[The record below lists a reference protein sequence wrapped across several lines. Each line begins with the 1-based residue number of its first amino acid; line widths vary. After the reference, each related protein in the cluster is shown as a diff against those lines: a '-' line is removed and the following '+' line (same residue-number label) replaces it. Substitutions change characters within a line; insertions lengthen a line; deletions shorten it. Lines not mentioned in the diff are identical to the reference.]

1 MSTVSLEE
9 LTKEK
14 EKLEGDR
21 DALVEQLQKLK
32 TQAEGTQ
39 VQLNAISGAIQT
51 CDYFIGKLQQ
61 SSQDSEPDG
70 DGENEEDII
79 ENSENLNIFS
89 IWSCCILLLMLLLI
103 IEMLE

>member
-9 LTKEK
+9 LNKEK

-51 CDYFIGKLQQ
+51 CDYFIENSNQ
-61 SSQDSEPDG
+61 SSIEESDPT
-70 DGENEEDII
+70 DGEEENEDEKT
-79 ENSENLNIFS
+79 
-89 IWSCCILLLMLLLI
+89 
-103 IEMLE
+103 

>member
-61 SSQDSEPDG
+61 SSEDSEPT
-70 DGENEEDII
+70 EEVEEKD
-79 ENSENLNIFS
+79 ETE
-89 IWSCCILLLMLLLI
+89 
-103 IEMLE
+103 

>member
-9 LTKEK
+9 LNKEK

-51 CDYFIGKLQQ
+51 CDYFIEKSNQ
-61 SSQDSEPDG
+61 SSIEESDPT
-70 DGENEEDII
+70 DGEEENEDEKT
-79 ENSENLNIFS
+79 
-89 IWSCCILLLMLLLI
+89 
-103 IEMLE
+103 

>member
-51 CDYFIGKLQQ
+51 CDYFIEKSNQ
-61 SSQDSEPDG
+61 SSIEESEPAEG
-70 DGENEEDII
+70 EEENEGEKT
-79 ENSENLNIFS
+79 
-89 IWSCCILLLMLLLI
+89 
-103 IEMLE
+103 

>member
-39 VQLNAISGAIQT
+39 VQVNAISGAIQT
-51 CDYFIGKLQQ
+51 CDYFIGKSNQ
-61 SSQDSEPDG
+61 SSIEESDPT
-70 DGENEEDII
+70 DGEEENEDEKT
-79 ENSENLNIFS
+79 
-89 IWSCCILLLMLLLI
+89 
-103 IEMLE
+103 